1 MTKMTAFKDLRKW
14 FKPDDRTVALPD
26 DPFVVVD
33 RDKTVAKLR
42 LDERAKQNGE
52 RNFPPPDATARD
64 DVEEEIISEIHEHAN
79 RTRING
85 TNNHRVYNER
95 LSELVLL
102 RELLT
107 INGASAQALGDFK
120 AIVFNRQGKLTLAKD
135 AIRDSY
141 KELADF
147 RKEHGISRPAYPG
160 VNSIL
165 AYAGI
170 FLAWVVESGAN
181 TAFLRVNDDYGLVGG
196 FVAAAV
202 VAGINI
208 LLSALVG
215 RYWWPYLFHKSVA
228 RKVLATCGSTMWLA
242 GLVAWNLLAGH
253 FRDAK
258 SVGVER
264 PEVEALRLFIDRTW
278 HFESLYSYALLIVGI
293 AFGLI
298 AAVTAFRMKDPYP
311 GYGETYKRHLD
322 RCDDYSNEIEFALE
336 ELTSTRDEAIA
347 QATDLRDELRRQFSE
362 RGQIIAAR
370 ESHRSR
376 FSQSQDDLEGLAN
389 FLLSRYRAENVK
401 ARSDGQ
407 VPSHFKEYWSLQRA
421 QLPESIDPDIDAD
434 VVRAQ
439 QGLAESIATVS
450 EAYQS
455 AIDRFEHLETIKRS
469 LGDG

>member
-1 MTKMTAFKDLRKW
+1 MNAFEDLKKW
-14 FKPDDRTVALPD
+14 FKPDDRTIALPD

-33 RDKTVAKLR
+33 REQTVANLR
-42 LDERAKQNGE
+42 LDERAKRNGE
-52 RNFPPPDATARD
+52 KNFPPPDATTRD
-64 DVEEEIISEIHEHAN
+64 DVEEEIIAEVQEHAN

-85 TNNHRVYNER
+85 TNNHRVYSER

-107 INGASAQALGDFK
+107 INGASAQALGNFK
-120 AIVFNRQGKLTLAKD
+120 AIVFNWQGKLTLAKD

-147 RKEHGISRPAYPG
+147 REKHGISRPAYPG
-160 VNSIL
+160 INSIL

-208 LLSALVG
+208 LLSAFVG
-215 RYWWPYLFHKSVA
+215 RYWWPYLFHRSIW
-228 RKVLATCGSTMWLA
+228 RKALAACGSVTWLA
-242 GLVAWNLLAGH
+242 GLVGWNLLAGH

-258 SVGVER
+258 STGGER
-264 PEVEALRLFIDRTW
+264 PGVEALKLFVDRTW
-278 HFESLYSYALLIVGI
+278 HFESIYSYGLLILGMTFAV
-293 AFGLI
+293 I
-298 AAVTAFRMKDPYP
+298 AAVTAFRLKDPYP

-336 ELTSTRDEAIA
+336 ELTSTRDEAIGE
-347 QATDLRDELRRQFSE
+347 ATDLRDELRRQFSE

-376 FSQSQDDLEGLAN
+376 FGQNQDDLEGLAN
-389 FLLSRYRAENVK
+389 FLLSRYRAVNVK
-401 ARSDGQ
+401 ARTDGQ
-407 VPSHFKEYWSLQRA
+407 VPSHFKERWSLQRA
-421 QLPESIDPDIDAD
+421 QLPDAFDANIDED
-434 VVRAQ
+434 VARAQ
-439 QGLAESIATVS
+439 QGLAESITTVS
-450 EAYQS
+450 IAYQD

-469 LGDG
+469 LGNG

>member
-1 MTKMTAFKDLRKW
+1 MSAFEDLLKW
-14 FKPDDRTVALPD
+14 IKPDDRTIAFPD
-26 DPFVVVD
+26 DPFIVAD
-33 RDKTVAKLR
+33 RDKTVVKLR
-42 LDERAKQNGE
+42 IDERAKRNGE
-52 RNFPPPDATARD
+52 NNFPTPDATARD
-64 DVEEEIISEIHEHAN
+64 AVEEEIIAEVQELAN
-79 RTRING
+79 RNKING
-85 TNNHRVYNER
+85 ANNHRVYTER

-141 KELADF
+141 KEFADF
-147 RKEHGISRPAYPG
+147 REKHGISRPAYPG
-160 VNSIL
+160 INSIL

-208 LLSALVG
+208 LLSAFVG
-215 RYWWPYLFHKSVA
+215 RYWWPYLFHRSIWRKALAACGSVA
-228 RKVLATCGSTMWLA
+228 WLA
-242 GLVAWNLLAGH
+242 GLVGWNLIAGH

-258 SVGVER
+258 SSGVER
-264 PEVEALRLFIDRTW
+264 PEVEALTLLVDRTW
-278 HFESLYSYALLIVGI
+278 HFESIYSYGLLILGMTFAV
-293 AFGLI
+293 I
-298 AAVTAFRMKDPYP
+298 AAVTAFRLKDPYP

-336 ELTSTRDEAIA
+336 ELTSTRDEAIG
-347 QATDLRDELRRQFSE
+347 QATELRDELRRQFSE

-376 FSQSQDDLEGLAN
+376 FGQIQDDMEGLAN
-389 FLLSRYRAENVK
+389 FLLRRYRDENVK
-401 ARSDGQ
+401 ARTDGQ
-407 VPSHFKEYWSLQRA
+407 IPQHFTEHWSIQRA
-421 QLPESIDPDIDAD
+421 QLPGPNDANIDED

-439 QGLAESIATVS
+439 QGLAESIAIVS
-450 EAYQS
+450 AAYQE

-469 LGDG
+469 LGNG